1 MLYNNVCVL
10 DAITTITFL
19 KPKTGHTISNSRS
32 SETKSILHFLARSW
46 IFVLPTLYSNVKKI
60 KVVAVDKEKKEF
72 RPFSELVCTNEFFC
86 RRNSWNYFCM
96 KQQTWY
102 FCSNGNKFVDEE
114 QKNLTRHELEINK
127 KIRSKHAQEGSLF
140 IPSSFDR
147 LSQL

>member
-1 MLYNNVCVL
+1 MLSQQL
-10 DAITTITFL
+10 LFISWKPDTLLAIFKKQRNEKYFAFSCTELNFCATHSIF
-19 KPKTGHTISNSRS
+19 KCQKN
-32 SETKSILHFLARSW
+32 KSCCSGQ
-46 IFVLPTLYSNVKKI
+46 KK
-60 KVVAVDKEKKEF
+60 KDF

-102 FCSNGNKFVDEE
+102 FCLNGNKIVES
-114 QKNLTRHELEINK
+114 KKLTRHELQINK